1 MSRPVLRSASVGAT
15 SDGGKLFDALVV
27 HAHGGPEVLVAER
40 VAVPPPGP
48 GEVAIDVAAAGL
60 NYPDLLVISG
70 QYQNLPPC
78 PFIPG
83 KEVAGRVAALGE
95 GVGELAVG
103 QRVMAQLEHGGYAA
117 RVLAPAAATWGVPD
131 GVTFE
136 TAAAMGLVYQTAHF
150 ALVARGQVQPG
161 ERVLVTAA
169 GGGVG
174 LAAVQL
180 AKALGATVLA
190 GIRKPALAPLLRANG
205 ADAIIDLAAPEL
217 RDSLRAQV
225 HAATG
230 GKGVDLVIDQ
240 VGGDVF
246 DAALRALAWC
256 GRLVV
261 VGFVGGRIPVA
272 RANYL
277 LLKNIG
283 VMGLQWSDYRDRTPA
298 WVARVQQELFALLA
312 EGRIAPVI
320 DTVYPMGEAAVGLR
334 RLEAGLACGRLV
346 LGIGALGR

>member
-1 MSRPVLRSASVGAT
+1 MSRPAMRSVGA
-15 SDGGKLFDALVV
+15 DGAMDAGPRFAALVV
-27 HAHGGPEVLVAER
+27 RAHGGPEALVADR

-48 GEVAIDVAAAGL
+48 GEVAIDVAAAGM

-70 QYQNLPPC
+70 RYQNLPPC

-83 KEVAGRVAALGE
+83 KEVAGRIAALGPD
-95 GVGELAVG
+95 VRHLAVG

-117 RVLAPAAATWGVPD
+117 RVLAPAAGTWGIPD
-131 GVTFE
+131 SVAFE

-150 ALVARGQVQPG
+150 ALVARGQLRPG
-161 ERVLVTAA
+161 ELVLVTAA
-169 GGGVG
+169 AGGVG
-174 LAAVQL
+174 LATVQL

-205 ADAIIDLAAPEL
+205 ADAIIDLAAPDL

-230 GKGVDLVIDQ
+230 GQGVDLVIDQ

-246 DAALRALAWC
+246 DAALRALSWC

-277 LLKNIG
+277 LVKNIG
-283 VMGLQWSDYRDRTPA
+283 VLGLQWSDYRDRTPA
-298 WVARVQQELFALLA
+298 WVARVQHELFELLA
-312 EGRIAPVI
+312 AGRIAPVI
-320 DTVYPMGEAAVGLR
+320 DAVYGFGDVAVGLR
-334 RLEAGLACGRLV
+334 RLEAGQVAGKLV
-346 LGIGALGR
+346 LATDVLPR

>member
-1 MSRPVLRSASVGAT
+1 MSAEQ
-15 SDGGKLFDALVV
+15 LFDAMVV
-27 HAHGGPEVLVAER
+27 RAHGGPEALVLDR

-60 NYPDLLVISG
+60 NFPDLLVISG
-70 QYQNLPPC
+70 KYQTLPPC

-83 KEVAGRVAALGE
+83 KEVAGRIAALGADVR
-95 GVGELAVG
+95 GLTVG
-103 QRVMAQLEHGGYAA
+103 QRVMAQVEHGGYST
-117 RVLAPAAATWGVPD
+117 RVRAPATTTWGIPD
-131 GVTFE
+131 SVSFQ

-150 ALVARGQVQPG
+150 ALVARGQLRAG

-169 GGGVG
+169 AGGVG

-180 AKALGATVLA
+180 AKAFGATVLA
-190 GIRKPALAPLLRANG
+190 GIRNPARADLLRANG
-205 ADAIIDLAAPEL
+205 ADHIIDLSAPDL

-230 GKGVDLVIDQ
+230 GHGVDLVIDQ
-240 VGGDVF
+240 VGSDVF

-261 VGFVGGRIPVA
+261 VGFVGGRIPAA

-277 LLKNIG
+277 LVKNIA
-283 VMGLQWSDYRDRTPA
+283 VMGLQWSDYRDRDPA
-298 WVARVQQELFALLA
+298 WVARVQDELFALIA
-312 EGRIAPVI
+312 AGRIAPVI
-320 DTVYPMGEAAVGLR
+320 DTVYPLGAAAEGLR
-334 RLEAGLACGRLV
+334 RLEAGQVGGKLV
-346 LGIGALGR
+346 LDTTKLQA

>member
-1 MSRPVLRSASVGAT
+1 MTRPVLRRASLGAT
-15 SDGGKLFDALVV
+15 PDAGPLFDALVV
-27 HAHGGPEVLVAER
+27 HTHGGPEVLLPER
-40 VAVPPPGP
+40 VAVPPPGAS
-48 GEVAIDVAAAGL
+48 EVAIDVAAAGM
-60 NYPDLLVISG
+60 NFPDLLVISG
-70 QYQNLPPC
+70 HYQNLPPC

-83 KEVAGRVAALGE
+83 KEVAGRVAALGP
-95 GVGELAVG
+95 GVQHVAVG

-117 RVLAPAAATWGVPD
+117 RVLAPAASTWGIPD
-131 GVTFE
+131 SVTFA

-150 ALVARGQVQPG
+150 ALVARGQLQPG

-169 GGGVG
+169 AGGVG

-205 ADAIIDLAAPEL
+205 ADAIIDLAAPDL
-217 RDSLRAQV
+217 RDGLRAQV

-230 GKGVDLVIDQ
+230 GHGVDLVIDQ
-240 VGGDVF
+240 VGADVF

-261 VGFVGGRIPVA
+261 VGFVGGRIPTA

-277 LLKNIG
+277 LLKNIA
-283 VMGLQWSDYRDRTPA
+283 VIGLQWSDYRDRTPN
-298 WVARVQQELFALLA
+298 WVARVQHELFDLLA
-312 EGRIAPVI
+312 AGRIAPVI
-320 DTVYPMGEAAVGLR
+320 DTIYPFAEVAVGLR
-334 RLEAGLACGRLV
+334 RLEAGQVAGRLV
-346 LGIGALGR
+346 LNIDG